1 MKLSGYETNT
11 MEEETKKI
19 DSNCDCGDNCN
30 CDPSCNCGCH
40 CGCKKKVKIAL
51 LFLAIIVLGAIV
63 IVSILRDRIVNQNQ
77 FQISV
82 VGQGRIAY
90 EPDTANITL
99 GVQIDKVAKAE
110 DALNQLN
117 DKTNKIIEAVT
128 KLGVAREDIK
138 TQNYNLYANYDYV
151 SGISKISG
159 YNANESIVI
168 KVKDIQN
175 NNSLISKVISE
186 ATKAGA
192 NQINGVVF
200 DNSNIDNLKQEARV
214 RAILNAKEKSKE
226 IEKSLGV
233 KLGKIVGMWEN
244 YISPVSETVYSD
256 YAKGGMG
263 AGVNVTPNIPTGT
276 YEVFVETNLS
286 YKIK

>member
-1 MKLSGYETNT
+1 
-11 MEEETKKI
+11 MEEIKKMECECGDNCKC
-19 DSNCDCGDNCN
+19 DSNCDCG
-30 CDPSCNCGCH
+30 CGSES
-40 CGCKKKVKIAL
+40 GCRKKVKIAL
-51 LFLAIIVLGAIV
+51 VFFAIIVLGAIV

-82 VGQGRIAY
+82 VGQGRISY

-117 DKTNKIIEAVT
+117 NKTNKIIEAVT
-128 KLGVAREDIK
+128 KLGILKEDIK

-151 SGISKISG
+151 NNISKVSG

-175 NNSLISKVISE
+175 NQDLISKVISE

-192 NQINGVVF
+192 NQISGVVF
-200 DNSNIDNLKQEARV
+200 ENSNIDNLKQEARV
-214 RAILNAKEKSKE
+214 KAILNAKEKSKE

-244 YISPVSETVYSD
+244 YISPVSEAVYSD
-256 YAKGGMG
+256 YGKGGMG
-263 AGVNVTPNIPTGT
+263 AGGSVTPNIPTGT
-276 YEVFVETNLS
+276 YEVLVETNLS